1 MKNYYWL
8 IMVVVLVLS
17 SPALAMK
24 TMPYH
29 SDLDAGGKMILL
41 PEDRVDGILASA
53 HLMDIRDQL
62 AEHGLPQTHHL
73 MVRFLGEDGEEIV
86 SGEVALKL
94 TTPAGEVLTAEK
106 MQAMDGHFGL
116 DIFIDQKGVYYLK
129 VGTRFADGKAR
140 TFETRFE
147 NK

>member
-1 MKNYYWL
+1 MKTYHWL
-8 IMVVVLVLS
+8 ILVMVLVLS

-29 SDLDAGGKMILL
+29 SDLDSGGKMILL

-73 MVRFLGEDGEEIV
+73 MVRFLGVDGEEII

-94 TTPAGEVLTAEK
+94 IKPSGEVLGAKK

-116 DIFIDQKGVYYLK
+116 DIIIDQKGVYYLNI
-129 VGTRFADGKAR
+129 GTRFADGKTR